1 MTHVVDGTCNLHHER
16 KCFDGENRNQ
26 YLFSIVHEE
35 NEVVTGQ
42 MKCLHNDWITQLELG
57 HCDT

>member
-1 MTHVVDGTCNLHHER
+1 MTHVVDGTCDLHHER

-42 MKCLHNDWITQLELG
+42 MKCLHNDWITS
-57 HCDT
+57 